1 MRDIDTYKQSK
12 EKGGT
17 NMKKVHN
24 MSKSIMSFVLAFAM
38 AATMLIAAPAKEAKA
53 AYAAPTGTT
62 TLTNEEHPEI
72 TGVTVEGV
80 DADVSF
86 QQDNNG
92 VNATFIR
99 ILLPSDTTVSTLQSM
114 DVTINTNPALS
125 NITWDSS
132 LDVDGEAGEYTCY
145 ETDLYNK
152 SYTISLGGKTYILA
166 AGIASAKMD
175 VPSKETNIIK
185 YAKLGNGK
193 EVAIATNMQRDIIQS
208 DYMGNPYFGEMG
220 YDWTSV
226 TYILT
231 SETLPNTL
239 TRNAVVLS
247 YTLNG
252 KADKATVDLTSG
264 QKAVTI
270 NGVAYQV
277 TASFGDVIVVSKDNY
292 KIDLSELYVYW
303 AGEKELAAPRE
314 DIYHMWQQ
322 IMMAQDAYFQ
332 KGARTFAKGTT
343 VMDVMQDFLT
353 FACGESEDNSINFF
367 TMGESSRGADVS
379 YIDYINGLSYR
390 QVNRKS
396 GWMYSDST
404 DDVFDNNGNFIK
416 GSSMPGVMASAYIMT
431 KDTKITW
438 FFTTDYTAY

>member
-1 MRDIDTYKQSK
+1 
-12 EKGGT
+12 
-17 NMKKVHN
+17 MKKVHN

-62 TLTNEEHPEI
+62 TLTDEEHPEI
-72 TGVTVEGV
+72 TNVTVTNVNGAKVSYQMDDNDEE
-80 DADVSF
+80 DA
-86 QQDNNG
+86 
-92 VNATFIR
+92 FIR
-99 ILLPSDTTVSTLQSM
+99 ILLPSKTTVDTLKQLK
-114 DVTINTNPALS
+114 VAITINPEKGQLS
-125 NITWDSS
+125 CNSGLTFNAK
-132 LDVDGEAGEYTCY
+132 GNTYTCNAA
-145 ETDLYNK
+145 DFYNK
-152 SYTISLGGKTYILA
+152 AYTISVGGSDYILA

-185 YAKLGNGK
+185 YAKLGDGEK
-193 EVAIATNMQRDIIQS
+193 VAIATNMQRDIIQS

-303 AGEKELAAPRE
+303 AGEKELAAPRQ

-332 KGARTFAKGTT
+332 KGARTFATGTT

-367 TMGESSRGADVS
+367 TMGGSSRGADVS

-404 DDVFDNNGNFIK
+404 KDVFDNNGNFIK

>member
-1 MRDIDTYKQSK
+1 
-12 EKGGT
+12 
-17 NMKKVHN
+17 MKKVHN

-72 TGVTVEGV
+72 TNVTVTNVNGANVSYQMDDNDEE
-80 DADVSF
+80 DA
-86 QQDNNG
+86 
-92 VNATFIR
+92 FIR
-99 ILLPSDTTVSTLQSM
+99 ILLPEATTVDTLKQLKVAITVAPEVEQFSCNSGL
-114 DVTINTNPALS
+114 TFNAKGNT
-125 NITWDSS
+125 
-132 LDVDGEAGEYTCY
+132 YTCNAA
-145 ETDLYNK
+145 DFYNK
-152 SYTISLGGKTYILA
+152 AYTISVGGSDYILA

-185 YAKLGNGK
+185 YAKLGDGK

-303 AGEKELAAPRE
+303 AGEKELAAPRQN
-314 DIYHMWQQ
+314 IYHMWQQ

-332 KGARTFAKGTT
+332 KGARTFATGTT

-353 FACGESEDNSINFF
+353 FACGESEDNSTNFF
-367 TMGESSRGADVS
+367 NMGESSRGADVS
-379 YIDYINGLSYR
+379 YIDYIDGLSYR

-404 DDVFDNNGNFIK
+404 KDVFDKHGNFIK

>member
-1 MRDIDTYKQSK
+1 
-12 EKGGT
+12 
-17 NMKKVHN
+17 MKKVHS

-53 AYAAPTGTT
+53 AYAAPTGTEDFNPDEIVSVT
-62 TLTNEEHPEI
+62 VSSVTGAKVSYQVDDNDEDDLFLRIMLPMDSTVNTLQNLKFAI
-72 TGVTVEGV
+72 TVKSGVTMTWNE
-80 DADVSF
+80 SEL
-86 QQDNNG
+86 
-92 VNATFIR
+92 TFKK
-99 ILLPSDTTVSTLQSM
+99 SGDT
-114 DVTINTNPALS
+114 
-125 NITWDSS
+125 
-132 LDVDGEAGEYTCY
+132 YTCNSA
-145 ETDLYNK
+145 DLYNK
-152 SYTISLGGKTYILA
+152 SYTLTVGDVNYILA

-185 YAKLGNGK
+185 YAKLGDGNK
-193 EVAIATNMQRDIIQS
+193 VAIATNMQRDIIQS

-231 SETLPNTL
+231 SETLPDTL

-252 KADKATVDLTSG
+252 KTDKATVDLTSG

-292 KIDLSELYVYW
+292 KIDLGELYVYW
-303 AGEKELAAPRE
+303 AGEKELAVPRE
-314 DIYHMWQQ
+314 DIYHIWQQ

-332 KGARTFAKGTT
+332 KGARTFATGTT

-353 FACGESEDNSINFF
+353 FAYGESEDNSIKFF

-404 DDVFDNNGNFIK
+404 KDVFDKHGNFIK

>member
-1 MRDIDTYKQSK
+1 
-12 EKGGT
+12 
-17 NMKKVHN
+17 MKKVHN

-53 AYAAPTGTT
+53 AYAAPTGTEDVVQEAIRVAV
-62 TLTNEEHPEI
+62 TNA
-72 TGVTVEGV
+72 TGTVGV
-80 DADVSF
+80 SY
-86 QQDNNG
+86 QKDNNG

-99 ILLPSDTTVSTLQSM
+99 ILLPSDTTVSTLQNLAFTITTDSM
-114 DVTINTNPALS
+114 MGDLEWNASELTL
-125 NITWDSS
+125 
-132 LDVDGEAGEYTCY
+132 DGEDGEYTCAGA
-145 ETDLYNK
+145 DLYNK
-152 SYTISLGGKTYILA
+152 SYTLSLGGSDYILA
-166 AGIASAKMD
+166 AGIASANMD

-193 EVAIATNMQRDIIQS
+193 EVAIATNMKRDIIQS

-226 TYILT
+226 TFILT

-303 AGEKELAAPRE
+303 ARGKELAAPRE

-353 FACGESEDNSINFF
+353 FACGESKDNSNNFF
-367 TMGESSRGADVS
+367 NMGESSRGADVS

-390 QVNRKS
+390 QVNRKA

-404 DDVFDNNGNFIK
+404 GDVFDKDGNFIK

>member
-1 MRDIDTYKQSK
+1 
-12 EKGGT
+12 
-17 NMKKVHN
+17 MKKVHS

-53 AYAAPTGTT
+53 AYAAPTSTT
-62 TLTNEEHPEI
+62 NAAHKEI
-72 TGVTVEGV
+72 TDVTVSGVTG
-80 DADVSF
+80 AAVSY
-86 QQDNNG
+86 QEDDNDEDD
-92 VNATFIR
+92 TFIR
-99 ILLPSDTTVSTLQSM
+99 ILLPATTTVDTLKNLKFTITTNGTA
-114 DVTINTNPALS
+114 VTCDSLEFTNS
-125 NITWDSS
+125 GND
-132 LDVDGEAGEYTCY
+132 YTCNGA
-145 ETDLYNK
+145 DLYNK
-152 SYTISLGGKTYILA
+152 SYTLTFGKNDYILA

-185 YAKLGNGK
+185 YAKLGDGK

-252 KADKATVDLTSG
+252 KTDKATVDLTSG

-303 AGEKELAAPRE
+303 ARGKELAAPRE

-353 FACGESEDNSINFF
+353 FACGESKDNSNNFF
-367 TMGESSRGADVS
+367 NMGESSRGADVS
-379 YIDYINGLSYR
+379 YIDYIDGLSYR
-390 QVNRKS
+390 QVNRKA

-404 DDVFDNNGNFIK
+404 GDVFDKDGNFIK